1 MSISRF
7 SVRIEQLYIVQHATF
22 TLSQTRMGLESSAD
36 VLKLSLA
43 FKNESTLSQF
53 VWRDLV
59 GNLDR
64 VELLVSE
71 RENYMAE
78 RANFLR
84 FVQKLLAPTLE
95 KLGYTPR
102 PKERMMHT
110 SVKFFLN
117 ILKLLPV

>member
-1 MSISRF
+1 
-7 SVRIEQLYIVQHATF
+7 
-22 TLSQTRMGLESSAD
+22 MGLESSAD

-43 FKNESTLSQF
+43 FQNESTLSQF

-71 RENYMAE
+71 RENYTAE
-78 RANFLR
+78 RANFSL
-84 FVQKLLAPTLE
+84 FVQKLLSPTLE

-102 PKERMMHT
+102 PNDSMMHT
-110 SVKFFLN
+110 SVKIVFFLN
-117 ILKLLPV
+117 ILKLLLV